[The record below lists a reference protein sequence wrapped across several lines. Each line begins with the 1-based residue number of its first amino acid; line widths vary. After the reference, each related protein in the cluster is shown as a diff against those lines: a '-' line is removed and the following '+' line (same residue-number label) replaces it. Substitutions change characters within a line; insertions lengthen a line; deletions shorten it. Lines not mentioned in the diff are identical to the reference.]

1 MNVAVTYSGLLAP
14 LTAVALRARILDLE
28 LAMLMAPRQAECPV
42 RNLFSPGE
50 YRREMTIPAGVVL
63 TGAEHKTRHLNIV
76 SRGRIVVWTE
86 TGMREIVAPY
96 EFWSEPGTK
105 RAGYAL
111 EETVWTTVHPNP
123 DDCQDMEVLVERLT
137 TSKYSDLLE
146 NRTAIEHQGRKPW
159 LSASAPQLT

>member
-1 MNVAVTYSGLLAP
+1 MRLTVTYSGILRQRLSGD
-14 LTAVALRARILDLE
+14 ALRARILDLE
-28 LAMLMAPRQAECPV
+28 AQMLAAGVHAECPV

-50 YRREMTIPAGVVL
+50 MRREMTIPAGVVL
-63 TGAEHKTRHLNIV
+63 TGAVHRDRHLNIV

-86 TGMREIVAPY
+86 EGMREIVAPY

-123 DDCQDMEVLVERLT
+123 DDETDIAVLCERYT
-137 TSKYSDLLE
+137 TSKHTELMEYR
-146 NRTAIEHQGRKPW
+146 NAIKQKEALCLGV
-159 LSASAPQLT
+159 